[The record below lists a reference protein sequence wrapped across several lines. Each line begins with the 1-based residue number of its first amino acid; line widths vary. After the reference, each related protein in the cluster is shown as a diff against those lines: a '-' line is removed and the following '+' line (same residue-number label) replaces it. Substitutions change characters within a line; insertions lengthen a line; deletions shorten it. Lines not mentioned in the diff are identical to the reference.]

1 MGNAIEMVCE
11 VFGPLSALVG
21 IAGVVGLAVSA
32 ARALIASDGEVSAA
46 LASQAFRVCGLL
58 AAMGAFGTLSSWLLA
73 RFGGVN
79 VRAASV
85 LAALLGGF

>member
-21 IAGVVGLAVSA
+21 IAGVVGLA
-32 ARALIASDGEVSAA
+32 VSAA